1 MNIFISCF
9 LQTEYHEVF
18 TPIFYNVFNSCFNFQ
33 EVKYKPSGLIKN
45 GPKTDVAPVINEE
58 SVDNKE
64 DIVQDTVKSK
74 NE

>member
-1 MNIFISCF
+1 MIKADRDVQWNTREKRKAEAN
-9 LQTEYHEVF
+9 LKEE
-18 TPIFYNVFNSCFNFQ
+18 